1 MSYFLILAK
10 AFDSV
15 PHERLLIKLYSLGID
30 SKLLNWLRHFLPC
43 RKQRVV
49 VRGTFSNWAPVISG
63 TPQGT
68 ILGPILFLSYINDIV
83 DSVSSKIQ
91 LFADDTKI
99 YRELC
104 NPSLDEQYL
113 QTDLNN
119 LGKWAKKWQL
129 RFNEG
134 KCEAMRITHSR
145 DKSNTKYKL
154 GMVLKDVKSFK
165 DLTWSEHISTI
176 VNKANQVLGLIRQTV
191 GTAYTTTFS
200 LLYKTL
206 VRPLLEYAAPIWNPY
221 LVKDIHAIE
230 SVQRRA
236 SRLALRQ
243 KRGDMSYE
251 ERCNMLHCPVV
262 GHISLLSNVLRS
274 YLAYRT

>member
-1 MSYFLILAK
+1 MTQLLSTFHDFARPRNSSVATDVIFLDLAK

-15 PHERLLIKLYSLGID
+15 PHEHLLIKLYSLGID
-30 SKLLNWLRHFLPC
+30 SKLLNWLRHFLTC
-43 RKQRVV
+43 RKRRVV
-49 VRGTFSNWAPVISG
+49 VRGTFSDWAPVTSG

-104 NPSLDEQYL
+104 NPSLDKQYF

-129 RFNEG
+129 HFNEG
-134 KCEAMRITHSR
+134 KCEAMQITHSR
-145 DKSNTKYKL
+145 DKSNTNYKL
-154 GMVLKDVKSFK
+154 GMVLKDVKSFKDLGITISK

-191 GTAYTTTFS
+191 GTANTTTFS
-200 LLYKTL
+200 FFSLRVCKDA
-206 VRPLLEYAAPIWNPY
+206 RQGWPLG
-221 LVKDIHAIE
+221 KK
-230 SVQRRA
+230 
-236 SRLALRQ
+236 
-243 KRGDMSYE
+243 KR
-251 ERCNMLHCPVV
+251 
-262 GHISLLSNVLRS
+262 
-274 YLAYRT
+274 